1 VSEQAVALVEEGGI
15 KASSLPV
22 PLLCSLTGQV
32 SVKERKKKKK
42 KKKKGRLFFQ
52 LTHV

>member
-1 VSEQAVALVEEGGI
+1 VSEQAVALVKEGGI

-22 PLLCSLTGQV
+22 PLLRSLTGQV
-32 SVKERKKKKK
+32 SVTGGEGGGE
-42 KKKKGRLFFQ
+42 GRLFFQ